1 MNCNSNMAGMTS
13 LIFVMCLIFL
23 SLKTINLWSYNGV

>member
-1 MNCNSNMAGMTS
+1 MNCNSDMIGMTS
-13 LIFVMCLIFL
+13 FIFVMCLIFL